1 MKILFVGDL
10 SSYARARQRFLAMQD
25 LGHVVQGLSWVL
37 LETEVDLDYKPTFWQ
52 RICRKL
58 GYPVDVVG
66 LNEELLPA
74 IAEFQPDLL
83 WIEKAN
89 TILPSLYQKIK
100 LNFPKLKLVYY
111 SEDDIYIPNN
121 RSQYLKNS
129 LPIFD
134 IVYTTKPRN
143 LKELPT
149 IGAKKVVC
157 IYQAYDR
164 DFHKPLSL
172 TLEER
177 ELWGADVGFVGF
189 FESDRAEQML
199 FLAQQGIKVRVW
211 GFNWQAW
218 QNKHPNLLIEARPV
232 HNDDFVKVINAT
244 RINLNFLRKVNRDRH
259 TSRSLEIP
267 ACQGFMLAE
276 RTDEHLQL
284 FIEGEEPEFF
294 DSSEELLKKVQY
306 YLAHETERE
315 SIAKAGRER
324 CLKSGYSHH
333 DRLKVMLEEVEKQRG
348 RGAGEAREAEEE
360 KLKAN
365 SF

>member
-10 SSYARARQRFLAMQD
+10 SSYARARQRFLALQD
-25 LGHVVQGLSWVL
+25 LGNLVKGLAWVL
-37 LETEVDLDYKPTFWQ
+37 LETELDLDYKPNLWQ
-52 RICRKL
+52 RVRRKI

-66 LNEELLPA
+66 LNNQLLPA
-74 IAEFQPDLL
+74 ISKFRPDLL

-89 TILPSLYQKIK
+89 TIRPSIYQKIK
-100 LNFPKLKLVYY
+100 LNFPNLKIVYY

-121 RSQYLKNS
+121 RSQYLKTS

-143 LKELPT
+143 LQELPT

-164 DFHKPLSL
+164 NFHQPLSL
-172 TLEER
+172 SPEER
-177 ELWGADVGFVGF
+177 KFWGADVGFVGF
-189 FESDRAEQML
+189 FERDRAEQML

-211 GFNWQAW
+211 GFNWQDW
-218 QNKHPNLLIEARPV
+218 QNKHPNLLVEAKPV
-232 HNDDFVKVINAT
+232 FNQDFVKVLNAT
-244 RINLNFLRKVNRDRH
+244 RINLNFLRKINRDRH

-284 FIEGEEPEFF
+284 FTEGKEAEFF
-294 DSSEELLKKVQY
+294 DSREELLQKVQY

-333 DRLKVMLEEVEKQRG
+333 ERLKVMLEKVS
-348 RGAGEAREAEEE
+348 
-360 KLKAN
+360 LN
-365 SF
+365 PLLV

>member
-10 SSYARARQRFLAMQD
+10 SSYARARQRYLAMKD
-25 LGHVVQGLSWVL
+25 LGHLVKGLSWVL
-37 LETEVDLDYKPTFWQ
+37 PETELDLDYKPTLWQ

-58 GYPVDVVG
+58 GYPIDVVG
-66 LNEELLPA
+66 LNKKLIPT
-74 IAEFQPDLL
+74 IIEFQPDLL

-89 TILPSLYQKIK
+89 TIFPAIYQDIK
-100 LNFPKLKLVYY
+100 LDFPKLKIVYY
-111 SEDDIYIPNN
+111 SEDDIYIRNN
-121 RSQYLKNS
+121 RSEYLKTS

-134 IVYTTKPRN
+134 IIYTTKLRN

-149 IGAKKVVC
+149 LGAQKVVC

-164 DFHKPLSL
+164 NFHQSISLSP
-172 TLEER
+172 EEQK
-177 ELWGADVGFVGF
+177 LWGADVGFVGF

-218 QNKHPNLLIEARPV
+218 RNKHPNLLVEARPV
-232 HNDDFVKVINAT
+232 LNQDFVKVLNAT

-276 RTDEHLQL
+276 RTDEHLEL
-284 FIEGEEPEFF
+284 FTEGKEAEFF
-294 DSSEELLKKVQY
+294 DSPEELLQKVQY
-306 YLAHETERE
+306 YLTHETERK
-315 SIAKAGRER
+315 SIARAGRER
-324 CLKSGYSHH
+324 CLNSGYSHH
-333 DRLKVMLEEVEKQRG
+333 DRLKVMLEKVI
-348 RGAGEAREAEEE
+348 
-360 KLKAN
+360 
-365 SF
+365 